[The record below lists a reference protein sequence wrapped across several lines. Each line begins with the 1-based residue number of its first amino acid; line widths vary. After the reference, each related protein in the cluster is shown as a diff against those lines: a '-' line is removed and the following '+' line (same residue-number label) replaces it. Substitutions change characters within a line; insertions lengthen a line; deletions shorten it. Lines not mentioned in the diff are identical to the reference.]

1 MAAVSG
7 GKEPPD
13 RGIDDIDE
21 ASVPSPGGYVS
32 VCDDGSSSS
41 SDNKVVVSYH
51 DFTLAPS
58 KKRKSTA
65 KRRRH
70 EFKRTQR
77 LTTDT
82 DQSQIPLGQISQPA
96 LTTLTDTFPLGQNIN
111 SQGAD
116 LNLSKITDSLFLNL
130 TIKCFCINLLFVC
143 PWGWLKE
150 TS

>member
-51 DFTLAPS
+51 DFTLAQS
-58 KKRKSTA
+58 KKRKSSA

-82 DQSQIPLGQISQPA
+82 DKSQIPLGQIPQPA

-116 LNLSKITDSLFLNL
+116 LNLSRITDSLFLNL

-143 PWGWLKE
+143 PWGWLKGA
-150 TS
+150 S